1 MDSSSAIPL
10 KTKPFDN
17 CAPVRR
23 GLYALNFLL
32 AITIALTSFFN
43 APLLIS
49 RGIPEWAL
57 GIVFACASALA
68 MIVLFFVPRLF
79 NALGGFESF
88 VILATLN
95 AFSLIGLALA
105 SGPIATLFFFASL
118 TVTVIIVFL
127 LMDMFLEGSTE
138 VEGETGGT
146 RAFFITMANFAWVGA
161 PYIAGRLSANGDFSY
176 LYLFSAA
183 LFIPILL
190 ITAKYLHNITDHNYD
205 EPNARKMIQSITKN
219 LDIRNVFI
227 AQFLLRIFY
236 SIMVVY
242 GPIYLIN
249 YAGLSISEMGIILS
263 IAMFAFLLF
272 ELPAGRIGDKYLGEK
287 EMMVAGLIIISLSTI
302 SIAFI
307 SGYALWVW
315 ALVLFTTRVGAALLE
330 ITSESYFFKHV
341 DGNDAD
347 EVGAFR
353 ALSPLSY
360 IVGPILGTIA
370 LIFLPLAH
378 VFTILG
384 LIMLI
389 GVPYALAIKDTR

>member
-1 MDSSSAIPL
+1 M
-10 KTKPFDN
+10 TFDN
-17 CAPVRR
+17 CAPTRR
-23 GLYALNFLL
+23 GLYALNFFL
-32 AITIALTSFFN
+32 AISIALTSFFN

-49 RGIPEWAL
+49 RGVPEWAL
-57 GIVFACASALA
+57 GLVYAGASGLA
-68 MIVLFFVPRLF
+68 MIALFFIPRLF

-88 VILATLN
+88 SILATLN
-95 AFSLIGLALA
+95 AFSLIGLAIVP
-105 SGPIATLFFFASL
+105 GPIATLFFFVSL

-127 LMDMFLEGSTE
+127 LLDMFLEGSTAN
-138 VEGETGGT
+138 EGETGGT

-161 PYIAGRLSANGDFSY
+161 PFIAGQLSANGDFSH
-176 LYLFSAA
+176 LYLFAAA
-183 LFIPILL
+183 LFIPILV
-190 ITAKYLHNITDHNYD
+190 ITAKSLHDIVDRHYD
-205 EPNARKMIQSITKN
+205 EPNVGKMIQTFTKN
-219 LDIRNVFI
+219 SDMRNVFL

-249 YAGLSISEMGIILS
+249 HVGLSFSEMGTVLS

-272 ELPAGRIGDKYLGEK
+272 ELPAGKISDKYLGEK
-287 EMMVAGLIIISLSTI
+287 EIMVAGLIIISLSTM

-307 SGYALWVW
+307 SISAIWIW
-315 ALVLFTTRVGAALLE
+315 ALALFATRVGAALLE

-360 IVGPILGTIA
+360 IVGPILGTVA
-370 LIFLPLAH
+370 LLFVPMAHIFTL
-378 VFTILG
+378 LG
-384 LIMLI
+384 LIMLLGI
-389 GVPYALAIKDTR
+389 PFALALKDTR

>member
-17 CAPVRR
+17 CVPVRR
-23 GLYALNFLL
+23 GIYALNFFL
-32 AITIALTSFFN
+32 AISIALTSFFN

-57 GIVFACASALA
+57 GIVYAGASALA
-68 MIVLFFVPRLF
+68 MIILFFAPRLF

-88 VILATLN
+88 AILATLN
-95 AFSLIGLALA
+95 AFSLIGLATVP
-105 SGPIATLFFFASL
+105 GPIATLFFFVSL

-127 LMDMFLEGSTE
+127 LLDMFLEGSTAK
-138 VEGETGGT
+138 EGDTGGT

-161 PYIAGRLSANGDFSY
+161 PFIAGQLSSDGDFSH
-176 LYLFSAA
+176 LYLFAAA
-183 LFIPILL
+183 LFIPILV
-190 ITAKYLHNITDHNYD
+190 ITAKYLHNIVDHHYD
-205 EPNARKMIQSITKN
+205 EPNTEKMMQTFTKN
-219 LDIRNVFI
+219 FDIRNVFI

-249 YAGLSISEMGIILS
+249 HAGLSLPEMGTVLS

-272 ELPAGRIGDKYLGEK
+272 ELPAGKIGDKYLGEK
-287 EMMVAGLIIISLSTI
+287 EMMVTGLIIISFSTI
-302 SIAFI
+302 SIAYI
-307 SGYALWVW
+307 SGSPIWVW

-370 LIFLPLAH
+370 LIFVPIAH
-378 VFTILG
+378 IFTILG
-384 LIMLI
+384 LIMLL
-389 GVPYALAIKDTR
+389 GVPFALTIKDTR